1 VSVFKY
7 SAQDWDAIANLW
19 LKGVSVTVIGEQL
32 GIPKNSICRM
42 VFQARQRG
50 DERFAPRRLIKA
62 AKPSRPAKPKVRK
75 LKAPCL
81 DAPQLGRG
89 RAPGEHPDIFG
100 LRPDECKWVV
110 RSGKHRGEHYFCA
123 APRLPNRPYCAA
135 HAAEAGPAATSTR
148 HARFV
153 LP

>member
-1 VSVFKY
+1 VRASKY
-7 SAQDWDAIANLW
+7 TTQDWDTIADLW
-19 LKGVSVTVIGEQL
+19 RKGVSVTTIGEQL
-32 GIPKNSICRM
+32 DIPKNSICRM

-50 DERFAPRRLIKA
+50 DERFAPRRLAKA

-81 DAPQLGRG
+81 DTSQPGRG

-110 RSGKHRGEHYFCA
+110 RSGKQRGEHYFCA
-123 APRLPNRPYCAA
+123 QPRLPNRPYCAA
-135 HAAEAGPAATSTR
+135 HTAEASPAATSTR
-148 HARFV
+148 YARLV
-153 LP
+153 PS